1 MIINCQSFSR
11 QYRRCLLI
19 VLCSFPLAGCISLPP
34 IIDYASWA
42 ISGITYMTTGKGP
55 SDHAISS
62 VMKKDCSLLR
72 ILIMKPICVP
82 VNEDSNKPLWAVLFK
97 KKKFAE
103 VPAPPD
109 LLPEVNVASR

>member
-1 MIINCQSFSR
+1 
-11 QYRRCLLI
+11 
-19 VLCSFPLAGCISLPP
+19 
-34 IIDYASWA
+34 
-42 ISGITYMTTGKGP
+42 MTTGKGP